1 MTTNIFKTENF
12 LFDVENHDIKINR
25 KQIKMVGSFQDP
37 YFCAKDVAESLGYK
51 GCKQTIHS
59 KIDDQDK
66 KTLNELE
73 MIHKSC
79 GQESVDH
86 SFYWP
91 FHEKLNAG
99 KEGKAVY
106 LSEQGVYELTAS
118 SQLLIGKQFKKWLF
132 NVLKEIR
139 MSGEFKL
146 RQELQLKDDQ
156 LQQKDCQLQQKDD
169 QLLQKNDE
177 LHKQERFTNKLR
189 DMVITMK
196 ARQKDQII
204 YIATTNVYAKQ
215 NRFKIGGVKSRAHL
229 KTRLATYNS
238 GRPVGDKMYYAF
250 ITETTDYHHLEQR
263 ISKILGDHKDTNE
276 AEMFNVHYDSL
287 QPLIE
292 YLADRFDEEIQHHR
306 KLFEN
311 LIKETLEKAPTVPEP
326 IILNGAEFRRIKDG
340 EVVLTQKLDF
350 DAMNN
355 EDRKD
360 FVTNLFEQFL
370 VFNPTDL
377 TRKDFEEFV
386 AKNGTKF
393 SKRNL
398 WLVTKETAKQFN
410 KSIKY

>member
-1 MTTNIFKTENF
+1 MTNIFKTENF
-12 LFDVENHDIKINR
+12 LFDVENHDIRINGN
-25 KQIKMVGSFQDP
+25 QIKMVGTFEDP
-37 YFCAKDVAESLGYK
+37 YFCGKDVADALGYK
-51 GCKQTIHS
+51 AGQQTIS
-59 KIDDQDK
+59 ERVDKEDK
-66 KTLNELE
+66 KSLNDLE
-73 MIHKSC
+73 KIFSAQGSLVHRI
-79 GQESVDH
+79 SV
-86 SFYWP
+86 YWP
-91 FHEKLNAG
+91 FQEKLNAG

-106 LSEQGVYELTAS
+106 LSEQGVYELTSS
-118 SQLLIGKQFKKWLF
+118 SQLPIGKQFKKWLF
-132 NVLKEIR
+132 AVLKEIR
-139 MSGEFKL
+139 ITGQFKL
-146 RQELQLKDDQ
+146 QQELQ
-156 LQQKDCQLQQKDD
+156 
-169 QLLQKNDE
+169 QKNDE

-204 YIATTNVYAKQ
+204 YIATTNAYAKQ
-215 NRFKIGGVKSRAHL
+215 NRFKVGGVKSRAHL

-311 LIKETLEKAPTVPEP
+311 LIKETIEKVPTIPEP

-340 EVVLTQKLDF
+340 EVVLTQKIDF
-350 DAMNN
+350 DAMDN
-355 EDRKD
+355 EARKD

-370 VFNPTDL
+370 IFNPTEL

-386 AKNGTKF
+386 AKSGTKF
-393 SKRNL
+393 NKKNL
-398 WLVTKETAKQFN
+398 WVITKETAKQFN
-410 KSIKY
+410 KTIKY

>member
-1 MTTNIFKTENF
+1 MTNIFKTENF
-12 LFDVENHDIKINR
+12 LFDVENNDIRING
-25 KQIKMVGSFQDP
+25 KQIKMVGTFEDP
-37 YFCAKDVAESLGYK
+37 YFCGKDVAEALGYK
-51 GCKQTIHS
+51 GVQQTINER
-59 KIDDQDK
+59 IDKEDK
-66 KTLNELE
+66 KILNELQTL
-73 MIHKSC
+73 KVAQ
-79 GQESVDH
+79 GTLVQP
-86 SFYWP
+86 FYWP
-91 FHEKLNAG
+91 FADKLDYHT
-99 KEGKAVY
+99 GKAVY
-106 LSEQGVYELTAS
+106 LSEQGVYELTS
-118 SQLLIGKQFKKWLF
+118 SSHLPIGKQFKKWLF

-139 MSGEFKL
+139 VSGQYKL
-146 RQELQLKDDQ
+146 QQQNNDLQLN
-156 LQQKDCQLQQKDD
+156 LQQKD
-169 QLLQKNDE
+169 DE

-204 YIATTNVYAKQ
+204 YIATTNAYAKQ
-215 NRFKIGGVKSRAHL
+215 NRFKVGGVKSRAHL
-229 KTRLATYNS
+229 KSRLATYNS
-238 GRPVGDKMYYAF
+238 GRPVGDKMYYAY

-263 ISKILGDHKDTNE
+263 ISKILGDHKDAAE

-311 LIKETLEKAPTVPEP
+311 LIKETIEKAPTVPEP

-340 EVVLTQKLDF
+340 EVVLTQKVDF
-350 DAMNN
+350 DAMGN
-355 EDRKD
+355 EDKKD

-386 AKNGTKF
+386 AKSGIKF

-398 WLVTKETAKQFN
+398 WVVTKETAKEFN